1 MNNAQKITS
10 NTSWYLIALTI
21 QKLFSF
27 AYFIILARFLEPANY
42 GQYQL
47 AINFALM
54 LSVIADLGLSSVLIR
69 ETARQVIDQE
79 KLFRQIFSLKIILS
93 ILTGLAIIAGDVLL
107 YAHNP
112 VRPLIYF
119 TALIV
124 IIDSFTLLFYGF
136 IRGQQNL
143 RYESIGTIIFQLIIL
158 ALGLGLMQFSKNPLH
173 FIIVVLLASLFNF
186 LYSFI
191 LLNKK
196 YKLKL
201 TWYFDKKLALSIFV
215 IAWPFALSALFAK
228 IYAYIDGLI
237 LEYLHGSASLGI
249 YSVAYKLTFAF
260 QFIPLAFVA
269 ALYPAFA
276 HYWQNDKTQLEKT
289 LLKAINY
296 LAYISL
302 PIAAGIIS
310 LAPFIVKSLYSSSYS
325 SSVAPLQIL
334 VLSLPFLFINFALSY
349 FLNAIDRQRTNT
361 WNLGLV
367 MLLNIALNFIL
378 IPRWEAW
385 GASLASSISTVVL
398 FCLNLIAVY
407 KVTVISIKN
416 WWPIA
421 KAIFASLLM
430 AFSVSLLANYMNIWL
445 DIIFGFVVYFILLLL
460 FKNIGIE
467 DYRYL
472 KASLKKS

>member
-1 MNNAQKITS
+1 MDNAQKITS
-10 NTSWYLIALTI
+10 NTSWYLIALTV

-27 AYFIILARFLEPANY
+27 AYFIILARFLEPTNY

-47 AINFALM
+47 SINFALM

-93 ILTGLAIIAGDVLL
+93 ILTGLAIIIGDIIL
-107 YAHNP
+107 YANNP

-158 ALGLGLMQFSKNPLH
+158 ALGLSLMQFSKNALY
-173 FIIVVLLASLFNF
+173 FILVILFASLFNF

-201 TWYFDKKLALSIFV
+201 TWYFDKKLATSIFV
-215 IAWPFALSALFAK
+215 IAWPFALSAVFAK

-249 YSVAYKLTFAF
+249 YSVAYKVTFAF

-276 HYWQNDKTQLEKT
+276 NYWQNDKAQLEKT

-302 PIAAGIIS
+302 PITAGIIS
-310 LAPFIVKSLYSSSYS
+310 LAPFIVKSLYSSSYAN
-325 SSVAPLQIL
+325 SVAPLQIL

-349 FLNAIDRQRTNT
+349 FLNATDRQRTNT

-367 MLLNIALNFIL
+367 MLLNIILNFIF

-407 KVTVISIKN
+407 KVTIISLKN

-421 KAIFASLLM
+421 KAIIAALLM
-430 AFSVSLLANYMNIWL
+430 AVAVSLLSNFLNIWL
-445 DIIFGFVVYFILLLL
+445 DIIFGFVVYFILLVL
-460 FKNIGIE
+460 FKNLGIE